1 MTRHAHHACSAF
13 PVLTGVSD
21 VRLHRQWVG
30 ASAGPRT
37 DRDTLRFQMLTRT
50 GLRNARCK
58 SHSHMNM
65 NMEVKMHC
73 TIQPI
78 TLHTTMHSLY
88 LALSTTPHLS
98 RLPLPCADGATDQR
112 RPHHLAHR
120 TMGTLGSVCVQL
132 GAAGWT
138 RPVSATPTQQSCSR
152 PLCTHDITAS
162 RFDILPPPF

>member
-50 GLRNARCK
+50 GLRNSRCK

-65 NMEVKMHC
+65 NMAGENA
-73 TIQPI
+73 
-78 TLHTTMHSLY
+78 LHHSAHHTSHNHA
-88 LALSTTPHLS
+88 LALSRTLNNPASFTPS
-98 RLPLPCADGATDQR
+98 ITMCRWC
-112 RPHHLAHR
+112 HR
-120 TMGTLGSVCVQL
+120 SK
-132 GAAGWT
+132 A
-138 RPVSATPTQQSCSR
+138 
-152 PLCTHDITAS
+152 TAS
-162 RFDILPPPF
+162 SGPPNHGNVGQCLRTTRCCRLDPASECHTHPTIVFKTTVYT